1 MPLLNLGAV
10 CRWSLLGVF
19 VILLMSFQ
27 DPFRIALAGFLL
39 SVHGPLWRG
48 LHDLTPAPAA
58 APRRV
63 VR

>member
-1 MPLLNLGAV
+1 
-10 CRWSLLGVF
+10 